1 MNSILSNQRVQV
13 ATVPSWLIM
22 LMAVSAG
29 ITVANIYYNQP
40 ILKEIQS
47 EFGATEA
54 SVGLIPMLSQIGYGL
69 GLFFLTPLG
78 DKLDKKKLI
87 LSLQYLLIG
96 SLALLYFSKSIMS
109 VWILS
114 VLIGL
119 FAVSVQV
126 ITPMAAGLDPNRR
139 GKNVGVVFTGVLV
152 GILAARVFSGVIADY
167 LGWRNVYL
175 ISLVAVGVVTMLLT
189 FFLPNV
195 PPNFEGSYP
204 RLLQSALRQFG
215 RFRLLRRLSFIG
227 ILQFGLLC
235 SFWTTL
241 TFHLSG
247 TPFGFDTGTIGLFGL
262 VGVAG
267 ALVAPLMG
275 KKSDKGNVTKVRFA
289 AIGLVV
295 ASILM
300 MWLGQHSVVWMV
312 VGVLLLDIG
321 AQSIQVTNVALMY
334 TLDPSSHSRINTI
347 YMTLFF
353 TGGALGTLQGILCWH
368 FGGWNWVMAQM
379 LIFGLGIAWLL
390 GKEMREYKMA
400 TVRKF

>member
-1 MNSILSNQRVQV
+1 MNTTSFKAKDSSGAIP
-13 ATVPSWLIM
+13 AWLIL

-40 ILKEIQS
+40 ILKEIQAAFGVS
-47 EFGATEA
+47 ES

-78 DKLDKKKLI
+78 DKMNKKKLI
-87 LSLQYLLIG
+87 LGLQYLLIG
-96 SLALLYFSKSIMS
+96 ALILFYFSTTIVH

-119 FAVSVQV
+119 FTVSVQV
-126 ITPMAAGLDPNRR
+126 IMPMAAGFNAEQR
-139 GKNVGVVFTGVLV
+139 GKNVGIIFTGVLV
-152 GILAARVFSGVIADY
+152 GILAARVFSGAIADW

-175 ISLVAVGVVTMLLT
+175 ISLLAVGLATILLT
-189 FFLPNV
+189 VYLPNV
-195 PPNFEGSYP
+195 RPNFEGSYP
-204 RLLQSALRQFG
+204 RLLQSALQQFG

-227 ILQFGLLC
+227 VLQFGLLS

-247 TPFGFDTGTIGLFGL
+247 SPFHFGTGTIGLFGL
-262 VGVAG
+262 VAVAG

-275 KKSDKGNVTKVRFA
+275 KKADKGGVTKVRFVA
-289 AIGLVV
+289 VGMVVVSVLLMWIGQTSVV
-295 ASILM
+295 A
-300 MWLGQHSVVWMV
+300 MV
-312 VGVLLLDIG
+312 AGVLLLDIG
-321 AQSIQVTNVALMY
+321 AQSIQVSNVALMY

-353 TGGALGTLQGILCWH
+353 TGGAFGTLLGILSWH

-379 LIFGLGIAWLL
+379 FLFSVGIVFLL
-390 GKEMREYKMA
+390 WKEMKENA
-400 TVRKF
+400 TA